1 MDTPGRRYRCAR
13 CGKEVL
19 ICSACDHG
27 NRYCAD
33 GCAKFARSH
42 SKKQAAQRY
51 QSSLKGRKK
60 HAARQRG
67 YMAKKNKM
75 THQGSPPCPPDDL
88 LASVLTVPPEIAAH
102 DTAHCHFCNRLLV
115 KFVRN
120 DYLRRRIRRP
130 NPLFDRRKPHYD
142 HYPGARGSSSTV
154 LPC

>member
-33 GCAKFARSH
+33 GCAKIARSH
-42 SKKQAAQRY
+42 SQKQAAQRY
-51 QSSLKGRKK
+51 QASLKGRIK

-67 YMAKKNKM
+67 YMTRKNKM
-75 THQGSPPCPPDDL
+75 THQGSPPCTPDDL
-88 LASVLTVPPEIAAH
+88 LASVPMVPVEIASH
-102 DTAHCHFCNRLLV
+102 DTAHCHFCKRVLV

-130 NPLFDRRKPHYD
+130 IPLFDRRKPHYD
-142 HYPGARGSSSTV
+142 HYPGAGSSSFTV
-154 LPC
+154 PPC

>member
-33 GCAKFARSH
+33 GCAKIARSH
-42 SKKQAAQRY
+42 SQKQAAQRY
-51 QSSLKGRKK
+51 QASLKGRIK
-60 HAARQRG
+60 HAARQRC
-67 YMAKKNKM
+67 YMARKNKM
-75 THQGSPPCPPDDL
+75 THQGSPPCTPDDL
-88 LASVLTVPPEIAAH
+88 LASVPMVPVEIASH
-102 DTAHCHFCNRLLV
+102 DTAHCHFCKRVLV

-130 NPLFDRRKPHYD
+130 IPLFDRRKPHYD
-142 HYPGARGSSSTV
+142 HYPGAGSSSFTV
-154 LPC
+154 PPC